1 MAIKTQSTVV
11 AVFRSETDARAAMED
26 LKSNGFSSNEIFMSS
41 NAPGTA
47 STTGR
52 DMEQTDTVHHHEGGV
67 KGWFKS
73 LFGNEDEQNHPYVE
87 DRGYYEN
94 AVNSGNCFLTVDVDE
109 RNLDTAADVL
119 NRHSPID
126 VHRESGEDV
135 NAAPTK
141 TRTDTRQNESIRND
155 TKQANRA
162 DEGKSIPVV
171 QEELKV
177 GKRAVLRGGV
187 RVYSRVIDEPV
198 EENVRLREE
207 KVTVERTPANRA
219 STEGDL
225 RPGQERVF
233 EVKEYAE
240 EPVISKTSRV
250 VEDVRIRKDAT
261 ERTETVR
268 DTVRRTEVDVENLSD
283 PKVRDTMVDDVRGNV
298 SRNAGGLDDTD
309 FRNDFS
315 QRYGNSGANYDT
327 YAPSYQYGYDMA
339 NDPRYRGRNFD
350 EVESDLQTDYGSR
363 YPNSTWERMKDSVR
377 YGWNKVTR
385 KA

>member
-1 MAIKTQSTVV
+1 MATKTQSTVV
-11 AVFRSETDARAAMED
+11 AVFRTETDARAAMED
-26 LKSNGFSSNEIFMSS
+26 LKASGFSSNEIYMSS

-47 STTGR
+47 ATTGR
-52 DMEQTDTVHHHEGGV
+52 DLEQTDTIHHHEGGV

-73 LFGNEDEQNHPYVE
+73 LFGNEDEQNHPFVE

-109 RNLDTAADVL
+109 QNLDTAADVL
-119 NRHSPID
+119 NRHSPVD
-126 VHRESGEDV
+126 VHRESGD
-135 NAAPTK
+135 AATTQ
-141 TRTDTRQNESIRND
+141 TRTDTRQTETR
-155 TKQANRA
+155 QANRA

-207 KVTVERTPANRA
+207 KVSVERTPANRA

-240 EPVISKTSRV
+240 EPIVSKSSRV

-268 DTVRRTEVDVENLSD
+268 DTLRRTEVDVENLTD
-283 PKVRDTMVDDVRGNV
+283 AKGRNTMVDDVRGTASANTRMV
-298 SRNAGGLDDTD
+298 DDTD
-309 FRNDFS
+309 FRNDFA

-339 NDPRYRGRNFD
+339 SDPRYRGRSFD
-350 EVESDLQTDYGSR
+350 EVESDLRTDYGNR

-377 YGWNKVTR
+377 YGWNKVTG
-385 KA
+385 KV